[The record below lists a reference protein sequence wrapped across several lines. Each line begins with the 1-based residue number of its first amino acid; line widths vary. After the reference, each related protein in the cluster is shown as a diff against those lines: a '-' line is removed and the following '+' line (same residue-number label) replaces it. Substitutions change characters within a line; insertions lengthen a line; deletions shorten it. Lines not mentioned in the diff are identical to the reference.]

1 MTKPMNIRPLL
12 ILLLACAALI
22 SGAAC
27 AQSEQTITIVAPQPE
42 TTIHDNNGNL
52 TVTVAVSP
60 PPHLEAG
67 ERLTLLLDG
76 TAVAGGARQR
86 FELENIDRG
95 SHTLQAQVNAADG
108 SVIAA
113 SAPVT
118 FYMWRASRLFP
129 NRTKQQ

>member
-1 MTKPMNIRPLL
+1 MTIPMNRQLL
-12 ILLLACAALI
+12 ILLLAGAALV
-22 SGAAC
+22 SGAAW
-27 AQSEQTITIVAPQPE
+27 AQGEQTITIVSPQPE
-42 TTIHDNNGNL
+42 TTIHDNTGNL

-76 TAVAGGARQR
+76 APVASGTRQR
-86 FELENIDRG
+86 FELQNIDRG

-108 SVIAA
+108 SVIAT
-113 SAPVT
+113 SPPVT

-129 NRTKQQ
+129 NRMRQQ